1 MTLSMRQ
8 KPPVIFFPFP
18 VERVIDREISELVE
32 AGVAG
37 REALFPACWMDY
49 GRSLLASVE
58 PCIEPN
64 EGVAAIVD
72 SLAGRR
78 DLPELTVA
86 WMTNRICALS
96 LEGRCLYL
104 SETFDGD
111 VLLFFAY
118 PGTRLPGM
126 MSSRLDLTDYGT
138 ETAASF
144 IAAVFHAVPVVN
156 GYLAVNIGKQ
166 WISGNT
172 D

>member
-8 KPPVIFFPFP
+8 KPPVIFFEYP
-18 VERVIDREISELVE
+18 VAGVIDKEISEQVE
-32 AGVAG
+32 AGAAG
-37 REALFPACWMDY
+37 RESLFPACWMDY
-49 GRSLLASVE
+49 SRSLLASVE
-58 PCIEPN
+58 PCMEPN
-64 EGVAAIVD
+64 EGVEAIVE
-72 SLAGRR
+72 SLIGRS
-78 DLPELTVA
+78 DLPGLAVA

-96 LEGRCLYL
+96 LDGRYLYL

-126 MSSRLDLTDYGT
+126 MTSRLDLTDYGT

-144 IAAVFHAVPVVN
+144 IAAVFRAVPAVN